1 MIKCMYTYTKFCLNT
16 NVVLAQHTALPSNRD
31 RKMAPLLGYGG
42 ISGALLTN
50 LLKAFDCFLHDLLIA
65 KLAVYVFH

>member
-1 MIKCMYTYTKFCLNT
+1 MVF
-16 NVVLAQHTALPSNRD
+16 AQHTALPSNRD
-31 RKMAPLLGYGG
+31 RKMALLLGYGG

-65 KLAVYVFH
+65 KLAVYIFH